1 MDRSLFNAS
10 IALSPK
16 HQRKA
21 ELNAKKLSH
30 GEKWQGWNIYD
41 RALNE
46 ASTEQVNCWENFEY
60 YRQYVCKH
68 ATFDHQR
75 VWKNLLNTG
84 QDSSCLKGIAGQD
97 LLILSP
103 RGSSKSTFIAEW
115 TAYQIG
121 MHTSPWVKISPR
133 ILYVSYDLSTAAS
146 KSRQIQSILL
156 TNEYQSIFPWVRKSP
171 QKWGEREWS
180 IDFSYCGLSSTE
192 EQYTVASAGLKGA
205 INSRR
210 SSLILCDDLYKSLE
224 DATSEPIGK
233 RLRDNWNQVLR
244 FTRYS
249 GSRAIC
255 IGTRFSNRDLY
266 NDLFTFANGWQVIE
280 QSALLEDETGQEYSY
295 WQHGQPL
302 AMLQAEREKDPI
314 SFSFQRQNKIVRVVE
329 QSINPQLIVR
339 GMLPSRFECLVLG
352 VDLSA
357 GTKESNDY
365 TAMVLGGRAD
375 GKFFI
380 VQSWEE
386 RIMGNLAKLEAIKQ
400 LWEYWSEK
408 LPPTKTYDY
417 QKQEYIDSHFGNF
430 SIWFDSSAYGLSF
443 KGDFQ
448 DYTRKHQIYDWTV
461 KDVPASGRGSKLER
475 LRRHTS
481 LFENH
486 LITFNQFA
494 SYSST
499 ANRDPMS
506 RLIQQITEF
515 GSTRHDDLA
524 DALDL
529 CLLGL
534 RSKSSQSLDIGNY

>member
-365 TAMVLGGRAD
+365 TAMVLGGRARWQVFHSSVLGRTNH
-375 GKFFI
+375 GKLSQVRSNKTTLGI
-380 VQSWEE
+380 
-386 RIMGNLAKLEAIKQ
+386 LE
-400 LWEYWSEK
+400 
-408 LPPTKTYDY
+408 
-417 QKQEYIDSHFGNF
+417 
-430 SIWFDSSAYGLSF
+430 
-443 KGDFQ
+443 
-448 DYTRKHQIYDWTV
+448 
-461 KDVPASGRGSKLER
+461 
-475 LRRHTS
+475 
-481 LFENH
+481 
-486 LITFNQFA
+486 
-494 SYSST
+494 
-499 ANRDPMS
+499 
-506 RLIQQITEF
+506 
-515 GSTRHDDLA
+515 
-524 DALDL
+524 
-529 CLLGL
+529 
-534 RSKSSQSLDIGNY
+534 